1 MRRTLSVLVE
11 NEFGVLSR
19 ISGLFSGR
27 GFNIETLTAAPT
39 QDASYS
45 RLTLVTTGD
54 DKIIEQ
60 ICKQLNKLVNVIKV
74 TDITGDTCIDREIVL
89 VKVSA
94 KEDYRSEVLRI
105 AEMFDG
111 KIIDATPKY
120 CTIEVTGDEWRIKSF
135 IEMVKPM
142 GIKEMVR
149 SGKVAITRDLQIN
162 GIKVN

>member
-27 GFNIETLTAAPT
+27 GFNIESLTVAPT
-39 QDASYS
+39 QDIAYS

-54 DKIIEQ
+54 DKVIEQ
-60 ICKQLNKLVNVIKV
+60 ICKQLNKLVNVLKV
-74 TDITGDTCIDREIVL
+74 MDITGESSIDRELVL
-89 VKVSA
+89 VKVTTKDDSRA
-94 KEDYRSEVLRI
+94 EVMRI

-111 KIIDATPKY
+111 KVIDATPKY
-120 CTIEVTGDEWRIKSF
+120 CTLEVSGDEFKIKSF
-135 IEMVKPM
+135 LEMLRPL

-149 SGKVAITRDLQIN
+149 SGKVAITRDVQLN
-162 GIKVN
+162 GIKVL